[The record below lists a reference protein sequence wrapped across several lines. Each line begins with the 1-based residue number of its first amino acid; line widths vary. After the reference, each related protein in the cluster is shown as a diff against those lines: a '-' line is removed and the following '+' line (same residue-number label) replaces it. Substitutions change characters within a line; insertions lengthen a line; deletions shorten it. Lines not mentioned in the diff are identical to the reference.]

1 MLLDI
6 KDLTMNFGSL
16 AAVDHVSLSIEP
28 NRIYA
33 LIGPNGA
40 GKTTLFNMVA
50 GHLVPTMGTI
60 EFNGMKING
69 LPTYKINHAGIS
81 RTYQNINLFRS
92 MTVLDN
98 IMVGFHPKLKSG
110 LVKSIL
116 RTKEERVEERDTL
129 HKSMDLLEF
138 VGIAPHADHVSSSL
152 PYGKQRLLEIC
163 RAIASNPKLLL
174 LDEPAAGMNPTEK
187 MELVRLIRRIRNTMG
202 TTILIVEHE
211 MNVVMTIAE
220 KIFVLNYGR
229 KIAEGTPEEIKSNQE
244 VIAAYLGGDE

>member
-1 MLLDI
+1 MLLEI
-6 KDLTMNFGSL
+6 KNLTMRFGSL
-16 AAVDHVSLSIEP
+16 VAVDDVCLSVEP

-50 GHLVPTMGTI
+50 GHLVPTMGVI
-60 EFNGMKING
+60 DFNGIRLNG
-69 LPTYKINHAGIS
+69 LPTYKVNTAGIS

-92 MTVLDN
+92 MTVLEN
-98 IMVGFHPKLKSG
+98 ILVGFHPRLKSG
-110 LVKSIL
+110 FVRSIL
-116 RTKEERVEERDTL
+116 RTKSERAEEKETL
-129 HKSMDLLEF
+129 RKSIELLEF
-138 VGIAPHADHVSSSL
+138 VGIDSHKDDLSDSL

-163 RAIASNPKLLL
+163 RAIASSPKLLL

-187 MELVRLIRRIRNTMG
+187 RELVRLIRQICSTMD
-202 TTILIVEHE
+202 TTVLIVEHE

-229 KIAEGTPEEIKSNQE
+229 KIAEGTPEEIQRNPE
-244 VIAAYLGGDE
+244 VITAYLGGDD